1 MPWSDWQF
9 WAVSLAALA
18 AAILVIRPLLPARG
32 GGAPCRS
39 CPADGAPP
47 RPKRATLTIEGEA
60 PGSAQARRD

>member
-18 AAILVIRPLLPARG
+18 GAFFVIRPLLPTRSG
-32 GGAPCRS
+32 GSCRS

-47 RPKRATLTIEGEA
+47 KPKRATLTIEGEA